1 MNLTK
6 DIARNSV
13 FILIPAAI
21 VAAFLPWKKLPFSIL
36 IGGLLGILNMKAL
49 AWSVKGVL
57 GTSHASA
64 KMLFFAQFRFVML
77 VVIVTALAYLK
88 LVTIPGLL
96 AGFSVVFLQVLIT
109 GLRHARRPG
118 S

>member
-1 MNLTK
+1 MMIN
-6 DIARNSV
+6 DIARSSV
-13 FILIPAAI
+13 YLLIPAAI
-21 VAAFLPWKKLPFSIL
+21 ISAFLPWENLPFSIL
-36 IGGLLGILNMKAL
+36 IGGLLGILNVKAL
-49 AWSVKGVL
+49 AWSVEGVL
-57 GTSHASA
+57 GTSQAST

-77 VVIVTALAYLK
+77 VIIVTALAYLK

-109 GLRHARRPG
+109 GLRHAKRSG